1 MMKGMNTMST
11 SNKNNSDIPNS
22 VLFRHVMN
30 TLYNIIKNKT
40 SENYSIMVIGNI
52 IKTIENKFEF
62 LKYVN
67 VICAGQLEN
76 DDGIIDFVG
85 SIDNIDTS
93 EISKAIESIIRITR
107 SSMKDQEAGKYFIN
121 ELKKNIE
128 NQYMLELKKYD
139 VDLDKIQNDQLHDDI
154 EDKTNHSPPKY
165 YYKIKP
171 RDDKIRS
178 FASLLNFAWD
188 KVAFWEYKENV
199 CIIYDKKGN
208 ILDKLPLDKIV
219 KDYIIE
225 MTGFNKLPL
234 NSSNIVELN
243 EKEYEFINLLY
254 SNDLDAEE
262 AMKVLELDME
272 ELSDIIRKLL
282 VNEILKYIS
291 YDKLM
296 QSESGIR
303 KLIEKR

>member
-1 MMKGMNTMST
+1 MNTMS
-11 SNKNNSDIPNS
+11 NSEQKDSGIPNS
-22 VLFRHVMN
+22 ELFKHIIN
-30 TLYNIIKNKT
+30 SIYFIIKDKT
-40 SENYSIMVIGNI
+40 SENYSIMIIGNI

-76 DDGIIDFVG
+76 QDGIIDLVG
-85 SIDNIDTS
+85 NIDTIAPT
-93 EISKAIESIIRITR
+93 EIGKAIESIIRLT
-107 SSMKDQEAGKYFIN
+107 SLSMKDKEARRYFITELKRHIQESYLF
-121 ELKKNIE
+121 ELKKHNI
-128 NQYMLELKKYD
+128 
-139 VDLDKIQNDQLHDDI
+139 DLDVIQSEQQND
-154 EDKTNHSPPKY
+154 DKQEQTNHSPPKY

-171 RDDKIRS
+171 KDDKLRS

-188 KVAFWEYKENV
+188 KVAFWEYKDNV
-199 CIIYDKKGN
+199 CIVYDKKGN
-208 ILDKLPLDKIV
+208 VLDRLPLDKIV

-225 MTGFNKLPL
+225 MTGFNELPV

-254 SNDLDAEE
+254 SKDLDAEE
-262 AMKVLELDME
+262 AMKLLELDME

-282 VNEILKYIS
+282 VNEVLNYIS

-303 KLIEKR
+303 KLIEKK

>member
-1 MMKGMNTMST
+1 MKGMNAMAESEQNNTRI
-11 SNKNNSDIPNS
+11 SNSLLLKYIVNS
-22 VLFRHVMN
+22 
-30 TLYNIIKNKT
+30 LYNIIKDKT

-76 DDGIIDFVG
+76 EDGIIDIVG
-85 SIDNIDTS
+85 NIDTIDAS
-93 EISKAIESIIRITR
+93 EISKAIESIIRITS
-107 SSMKDQEAGKYFIN
+107 SSMKDKEAKKYFIT
-121 ELKKNIE
+121 ELKKYIKE
-128 NQYMLELKKYD
+128 PYILELKKHN
-139 VDLDKIQNDQLHDDI
+139 VDLDKIQSEQDYDVT
-154 EDKTNHSPPKY
+154 EEKSNHSPPNY
-165 YYKIKP
+165 YYKLNPK
-171 RDDKIRS
+171 DDKLRS

-188 KVAFWEYKENV
+188 KVAFWEYKDNV

-208 ILDKLPLDKIV
+208 VLDRLPLDKII

-225 MTGFNKLPL
+225 MTGFHEIPL
-234 NSSNIVELN
+234 NSHNIVELN
-243 EKEYEFINLLY
+243 DKEYEFINLLY
-254 SNDLDAEE
+254 SKNLDAEE
-262 AMKVLELDME
+262 AMKLLELDMD

-282 VNEILKYIS
+282 VNEVLKYIS

-303 KLIEKR
+303 KLIEKK

>member
-1 MMKGMNTMST
+1 MMKGSITMSD
-11 SNKNNSDIPNS
+11 SKQNNTEIPNS
-22 VLFRHVMN
+22 VLFKYIMN
-30 TLYNIIKNKT
+30 ALYNIIKNKT

-52 IKTIENKFEF
+52 LKTIENKFEF

-67 VICAGQLEN
+67 VICAGQIEN
-76 DDGIIDFVG
+76 QDGIIDLVG
-85 SIDNIDTS
+85 NIDTIDTS
-93 EISKAIESIIRITR
+93 EISKAIESIIRITS
-107 SSMKDQEAGKYFIN
+107 SSMKDKEAGKYFIT
-121 ELKKNIE
+121 ELKKYIKNPYI
-128 NQYMLELKKYD
+128 LELKKHD
-139 VDLDKIQNDQLHDDI
+139 VDIDTIQNEQQYDNQQ
-154 EDKTNHSPPKY
+154 EKTNHSPPKY

-171 RDDKIRS
+171 RDDKLRS

-225 MTGFNKLPL
+225 MTGFNELPL

-243 EKEYEFINLLY
+243 DKEYEFINLLY
-254 SNDLDAEE
+254 SNNLDAEE
-262 AMKVLELDME
+262 AMKLLELDMD

-303 KLIEKR
+303 KLIEKK